1 MQNEKQVQE
10 FIQMV
15 KQMREA
21 QTDYFKTRSRN
32 SLQRSIMLEKIVDK
46 MIKEHEDEANTKST
60 QMTIN
65 FDTDE

>member
-21 QTDYFKTRSRN
+21 QTDYFKTRNRN